1 MGLQTIKC
9 ASNNIFHKLL
19 HKIDL
24 PHSSWKEVN
33 TIVSMAIS
41 LKLNINLTIWLNQW
55 AWRVS
60 NCFVS
65 VKWPGTMNKT
75 KARWQS
81 LIVEF
86 AICCPLFTLFCVLY
100 DSTWLVCFWW
110 VAESLP
116 HLYFVIDRQHKLKLI
131 YPLIVIDKVVCYWKN
146 FPLKTLG
153 AISRQSRLWKVNN
166 ILATLRLINNDTL

>member
-1 MGLQTIKC
+1 M
-9 ASNNIFHKLL
+9 

-24 PHSSWKEVN
+24 PHSSWCEVN
-33 TIVSMAIS
+33 TIVSMAMS
-41 LKLNINLTIWLNQW
+41 LKLKINLMILLNQW
-55 AWRVS
+55 VWRVS
-60 NCFVS
+60 DCFVS
-65 VKWPGTMNKT
+65 VKWPPTMNKT

-100 DSTWLVCFWW
+100 DSTWIVCFWW

-116 HLYFVIDRQHKLKLI
+116 HLYFVIDRQDKLKLI
-131 YPLIVIDKVVCYWKN
+131 YLVIVIDKVVCYWKN
-146 FPLKTLG
+146 FPLKTLR

-166 ILATLRLINNDTL
+166 ILATLRLIDNNTL